1 MKLFTQVLL
10 VILAAMLSLSTN
22 AQEVDSVQLDG
33 EQVYV
38 YPFKVGVEYG
48 PRYWSSM
55 DGEMLFGELIT
66 YESFEMEQRMAGV
79 PDSMQLSR
87 KEFNDFVKAVNAKSY
102 KKFKKYYPTK
112 MGVQVTKSDFQMF
125 KRMRDMSGWGA
136 EEYEEPKVFSSKKF
150 KKAIRTN
157 PYPFLQQS
165 LGLDQDITP
174 MLDPIPDGK
183 YIQYYEPYCLV
194 QEDGSCVYIEDQIAG
209 YFTMKK
215 NTLHGEAT
223 WVNFVGDTIKHGTF
237 DMGLKTGQWQAVYQY
252 LGYFDEYDAKHFIE
266 TGEVALVYS
275 KQLLTYENGVL
286 QGPFL
291 KMIGG
296 EKTVEEG
303 SYNDGQM
310 VGEWLTYFEMTAP
323 SYLEDNNGD
332 LAIRRRYTLNTDD
345 SLIVHPFVIRDG
357 LLSTWNA
364 EPDSFNFY
372 PMHRIPSLPNMYRPA
387 FPVKQN
393 LELEEEIYDDSYS
406 EMEYYEEDYYDEPL
420 YADEYYGEE
429 YYGEYGGR
437 GSWGESYFDS
447 YIYDPNSEER
457 VERGKIFD
465 SLGAYPSYT
474 GIYEHYYP
482 NGQLAFRYDF
492 QDGSLKEEPTIYWD
506 NGQVHDKIE
515 LIADSN
521 QYQRTIYDYNG
532 KEFATQIYDSSG
544 RYIYQDSYDWEFD
557 MVEIEGLEFY
567 HGGYTSSFKY
577 NIPDS
582 VLEIATDPNT
592 IISREWNLLDT
603 SRIDERYYNPE
614 TRTTNFYVYN
624 IFGDTLTQ
632 SEILYSEGFDSWTG
646 RRTKKLGP
654 FTFLGI
660 RSASLY
666 DDVEVDSIPVLMLNQ
681 FDAFRTDSD
690 FTLYYEGEMLTGPMK
705 FTFGGKKFKME
716 KEEVTIPSEVKKW
729 DKFLEAI
736 VDYRF
741 ADPEDRKLKKKYRE
755 YAELLDNEFS
765 PYGEFTSVFTDYFSS
780 IFSNSFGVYNTYY
793 NDYYW
798 EGGRA
803 SGKDETSRTVSIEG
817 YLLNGK
823 PEGVWKS
830 YDQFGNVR
838 VEVNYSKG
846 MQNGKKLEYAY
857 EYPESEEDMYYMD
870 MEEDSL
876 PEEKTY
882 YLSSESNYKN
892 DMLEGVAYQYTWYGD
907 VEMESNYKDGFRHGL
922 TTERNDMAVSFSEFR
937 NGMRDGYSRT
947 YLTLQGKDSI
957 LLFDLNFQNGALQG
971 ESVSYH
977 TNGKI
982 SKRGFFLSGEPIE
995 DYEGY
1000 DSLGFKY
1007 HYVKFEYGFPV
1018 EEKLWEENELSVR
1031 YTFNWEDSIQFIP
1044 MDLTD
1049 SESLDALLVEAG
1061 LSGGWEYRPYY
1072 GRQTIV
1078 DKGDVDYQLTKY
1090 FPNDTISRDGAI
1102 AEGKKT
1108 GLWEFFSYEGVKLY
1122 EVNYFDTVLVVNDS
1136 IKFKAKGIYTDVD
1149 SLGNELFRAYI
1160 IEKSERFD
1168 CSHKDHYE
1176 VRQFYTISEVD
1187 DSLGRMNGE
1196 VFNYYDNGT
1205 LQSYGKMKDG
1215 LPHGDWRYY
1224 DPAGKLNKY
1233 GNYTQGK
1240 RNGRWLQGDLSKT
1253 KYLGDICLNPNMPD
1267 IEEELRYRENF
1278 LDIQIINYRLGRER
1292 NREYY
1297 DINMNQFIELEEE
1310 DEEEIKFDE
1319 E

>member
-1 MKLFTQVLL
+1 MKLFTQALPVFLAVLL
-10 VILAAMLSLSTN
+10 SLTAN
-22 AQEVDSVQLDG
+22 AQEVDSVQLNG
-33 EQVYV
+33 EQVYI
-38 YPFKVGVEYG
+38 YPFKVEAEYG
-48 PRYWSSM
+48 PRYWSAIE
-55 DGEMLFGELIT
+55 GQMLFGELIT
-66 YESFEMEQRMAGV
+66 YESFEMDQRMAGV
-79 PDSMQLSR
+79 PDSMKLSR
-87 KEFNDFVKAVNAKSY
+87 QEFNNFIKAVNAKSF

-112 MGVQVTKSDFQMF
+112 MEVEITKLDFQMF
-125 KRMRDMSGWGA
+125 RRMREMGGWGMD
-136 EEYEEPKVFSSKKF
+136 EYEEAKIFKSKKF
-150 KKAIRTN
+150 KKAIRAN

-165 LGLDQDITP
+165 QSLDEDIIP
-174 MLDPIPDGK
+174 MLDPIPNGK
-183 YIQYYEPYCLV
+183 YIQYYEPYCLG
-194 QEDGSCVYIEDQIAG
+194 QEDGSCKYIEDQIAG
-209 YFTMKK
+209 YFTMEN

-223 WVNFVGDTIKHGTF
+223 WVNFEGDTIKQGAF
-237 DMGLKTGQWQAVYQY
+237 NMGLKTGQWQTVYQY
-252 LGYFDEYDAKHFIE
+252 LGYFDEYDAEYFVE
-266 TGEVALVYS
+266 TGEVELEYS

-286 QGPFL
+286 QGPFEKL
-291 KMIGG
+291 IAGG
-296 EKTVEEG
+296 KTVEKG
-303 SYNDGQM
+303 NYDDGNL
-310 VGEWLTYFEMTAP
+310 VGEWMTYFENTDP
-323 SYLEDNNGD
+323 IYLSDNDGD
-332 LAIRRRYTLNTDD
+332 LAMRRRYTLNTDD

-357 LLSTWNA
+357 LLPTWSANS
-364 EPDSFNFY
+364 DSFQFY
-372 PMHRIPSLPNMYRPA
+372 PMYRIPSIPIMYRPA
-387 FPVKQN
+387 FPQKQN

-406 EMEYYEEDYYDEPL
+406 EMEYYGDEYYEEPYYGEE
-420 YADEYYGEE
+420 YYGEEYYGEE

-437 GSWGESYFDS
+437 GSWDVSYFDD
-447 YIYDPNSEER
+447 YIYDPNAEER
-457 VERGKIFD
+457 IERGKIFD

-492 QDGSLKEEPTIYWD
+492 DNGSLKEEPQIFWD

-515 LIADSN
+515 FIADSN
-521 QYQRTIYDYNG
+521 HYLRTIYDYNG
-532 KEFATQIYDSSG
+532 KEFSTQKYDSSG
-544 RYIYQDSYDWEFD
+544 SHIYQYAYNWELD
-557 MVEIEGLEFY
+557 MVEIDGLKFY
-567 HGGYTSSFKY
+567 HGGYVGSFNY

-582 VLEIATDPNT
+582 VLEIATDPRT

-603 SRIDERYYNPE
+603 SLVNEQYFNPE
-614 TRTTNFYVYN
+614 TRTTNYYVYN
-624 IFGDTLTQ
+624 IFGDTLTK
-632 SEILYSEGFDSWTG
+632 SEIVYSEGFDSWTG
-646 RRTKKLGP
+646 RRTRKLGP
-654 FTFLGI
+654 FSFLGI

-666 DDVEVDSIPVLMLNQ
+666 DEVEVDSIPVLMVNQ
-681 FDAFRTDSD
+681 FDAYRTDSD
-690 FTLYYEGEMLTGPMK
+690 YTLYHEGEMLTGPMK

-716 KEEVTIPSEVKKW
+716 KEEVTIPTESKKW
-729 DKFLEAI
+729 EKFLDAI
-736 VDYRF
+736 VAYRN
-741 ADPEDRKLKKKYRE
+741 AEPEDNKLKKKYKE
-755 YAELLDNEFS
+755 YATLLDNEFS
-765 PYGEFTSVFTDYFSS
+765 PYGEFTSVFSDYFSV
-780 IFSNSFGVYNTYY
+780 IFSNSFGVYDSFY

-798 EGGRA
+798 EGRESIEKEESA
-803 SGKDETSRTVSIEG
+803 RTVSIEG
-817 YLLNGK
+817 YLLDGK
-823 PEGVWKS
+823 PEGIWKS
-830 YDQFGNVR
+830 YDQFGKVR
-838 VEVNYSKG
+838 TEVNYSKG
-846 MQNGKKLEYAY
+846 MRNGKNIEYAY
-857 EYPESEEDMYYMD
+857 EYPEEGGDMYYYD

-882 YLSSESNYKN
+882 FLRSESFYKN
-892 DMLEGVAYQYTWYGD
+892 DLLEGTAYEYTWYGD
-907 VEMESNYKDGFRHGL
+907 VAMESNYKDGFRHGM
-922 TTERNDMAVSFSEFR
+922 TTERNEMAVSFSEFR
-937 NGMRDGYSRT
+937 DGYRDGYSRT
-947 YLTLQGKDSI
+947 YLTLPGKDSI

-971 ESVSYH
+971 ESISYH

-1044 MDLTD
+1044 MNLTD

-1078 DKGDVDYQLTKY
+1078 DKAGVDYHLTKY

-1102 AEGKKT
+1102 KEGKKA
-1108 GLWEFFSYEGVKLY
+1108 GFWEFFSYDGLKLY
-1122 EVNYFDTVLVVNDS
+1122 EVNYFDTILVLNDS
-1136 IKFKAKGIYTDVD
+1136 IKFKAKGIYTEVD

-1176 VRQFYTISEVD
+1176 VRQFYTISEVA

-1215 LPHGDWRYY
+1215 LPQGEWRYY

-1240 RNGRWLQGDLSKT
+1240 RNGRWLMGDLSKT

-1278 LDIQIINYRLGRER
+1278 LDIQIINYRLGSER

-1297 DINMNQFIELEEE
+1297 DINMNEFIELEEE
-1310 DEEEIKFDE
+1310 IEE
-1319 E
+1319 